1 MDSELLGLKERVEI
15 ALEIGESY
23 YREFKTALA
32 IEVEGVGENR
42 VKKPKPRDI
51 KEVCQ
56 DVAKT
61 LVAFANADG
70 GELFVGVEDDN
81 SVTGLPYPDEKNNI
95 LLKAPST
102 HVHPDIP
109 LPIKRATLIHY
120 EGLKVAYFSVEKGS
134 KYVHLTAKGECFQ
147 RKDRES
153 VPTASEHI
161 RFLRE
166 EEVSREYDR
175 QFVDLAYIS
184 DLDLQ
189 LVSTVAQ
196 HVSKTMSPEKFLQ
209 YLELAEFDGDR
220 LRLRRAALLLFAKN
234 PLKWHP
240 RCQVRI
246 LRVKGTEE
254 KTGVDFNVEEIAEV
268 SGNIFTLIEA
278 SWETLRPNLT
288 ETRFSKDALFKTQ
301 IIYPEL
307 ACKEA
312 LINAITHRD
321 YSIEG
326 RGIEIRVF
334 DDRLEVLSPGK
345 LLSSITIKDL
355 QELKGVH
362 QTRNTYIG
370 RVLREFG
377 YIRELG
383 EGIRRIY
390 DLMKSNE
397 LIPPKIES
405 PNKSFIVSLFYK
417 HIYSKEE
424 KLWLD
429 HFEKLN
435 LSREQKT
442 VVRLGLDGQLISPKQ
457 IWESVGI
464 VDTEYYRQLIESL
477 AKLNILIT
485 EIPRIKA
492 QTIAQKK
499 SISVKDVPRFKIMV
513 PTEPRPA
520 TTPPKVKP
528 SGGTPVK
535 PSAIQPDRAPTDPSD
550 YAKIYVGNLDYS
562 VTEQQLRA
570 FFAAFGEVS
579 DAHIPIDF
587 HTKTSRGFGFVE
599 FEQDAVAKKI
609 LADKQPKYLAGR
621 RLYIQGYKKQ

>member
-1 MDSELLGLKERVEI
+1 MDSELLRLKERVEI

-23 YREFKTALA
+23 YREFKTAFQT
-32 IEVEGVGENR
+32 EVENIGENR
-42 VKKPKPRDI
+42 VKKQKPRDV
-51 KEVCQ
+51 KEVCH
-56 DVAKT
+56 DIAKT

-81 SVTGLPYPDEKNNI
+81 RVTGLQYNDEKNENDI
-95 LLKAPST
+95 ILKAPST
-102 HVHPDIP
+102 HVHQDTP
-109 LPIKRATLIHY
+109 LPIKRATLINY
-120 EGLKVAYFSVEKGS
+120 DGLKVAYFSVEKGS
-134 KYVHLTAKGECFQ
+134 KYVHLTSKGECFQ

-184 DLDLQ
+184 DLDLH
-189 LVSTVAQ
+189 LVSDVAQ
-196 HVSKTMSPEKFLQ
+196 HVSKSMSPEKFLQ

-220 LRLRRAALLLFAKN
+220 LRLRRAALLLFSKN

-246 LRVKGTEE
+246 LRIKGVEE
-254 KTGVDFNVEEIAEV
+254 KTGENFNVEEIAEV
-268 SGNIFTLIEA
+268 SGNIFSLIEA
-278 SWETLRPNLT
+278 SWDRLRPNLT

-326 RGIEIRVF
+326 RGIEIRIF
-334 DDRLEVLSPGK
+334 DDRLEILSPGK

-362 QTRNTYIG
+362 QTRNTYVG

-383 EGIRRIY
+383 EGIRRMY
-390 DLMKSNE
+390 ELMKSNE
-397 LIPPKIES
+397 LIAPKIES
-405 PNKSFIVSLFYK
+405 PNKSFIVTLFYK

-429 HFEKLN
+429 NFENLN

-442 VVRLGLDGQLISPKQ
+442 VVRLGLDGKLISPKQ

-464 VDTEYYRQLIESL
+464 VDTEYYRQLVESL
-477 AKLNILIT
+477 AKIGILTT
-485 EIPRIKA
+485 ETSKAKA
-492 QTIAQKK
+492 QSIARNKK
-499 SISVKDVPRFKIMV
+499 ISVKDVPRFKIILPQEIKTKIQSSKLM
-513 PTEPRPA
+513 PA
-520 TTPPKVKP
+520 HRLSDAKKNIDIVDT
-528 SGGTPVK
+528 
-535 PSAIQPDRAPTDPSD
+535 SD
-550 YAKIYVGNLDYS
+550 YSKIFVGNLAYS
-562 VTEQQLRA
+562 VTESELIE
-570 FFAAFGEVS
+570 FFAKYGEVS
-579 DAHIPIDF
+579 DASIARDYN
-587 HTKTSRGFGFVE
+587 TKLSKGFGFVE
-599 FEQDAVAKKI
+599 FELDTVVKKL
-609 LADKQPKYLAGR
+609 LADEQPKLLAGR
-621 RLYIQGYKKQ
+621 RLFIQEYKKYS